1 MLILASNS
9 PRRQELLRAAG
20 WSFTALPADIDEQ
33 PGPDESAADYVLRLA
48 EEKAKN
54 IQRNMPADIA
64 PQAVIVAADTTVV
77 LDEQILG
84 KPVDAAG
91 AKRMLRRQRGRTHQV
106 YTGLAI
112 LRAADRRMETD
123 LTCTDVTMRNYSD
136 AEMIA
141 YIDTGDALDKAG
153 AYAIQHNNFHPV
165 ENLQGCYANVVGLP
179 VCKLSRI
186 LNDMGQIPT
195 DPPRFICTGDSPVAC
210 EVAEYFKAND

>member
-33 PGPDESAADYVLRLA
+33 PGTDESAADYVLRLA

-54 IQRNMPADIA
+54 IQRNMPVDIA

-84 KPVDAAG
+84 KPVDAAE
-91 AKRMLRRQRGRTHQV
+91 AERMLRRLHGRTHQV

-112 LRAADRRMETD
+112 LRAADRRLETD

-136 AEMIA
+136 DEMIA

-165 ENLQGCYANVVGLP
+165 ENLRGCYANVVGLP

-186 LNDMGQIPT
+186 LNDMGQTPT
-195 DPPRFICTGDSPVAC
+195 DSPRFICNGDSPVAC